1 MIFCLIVFKGYY
13 SANIA
18 KNNKLFYPRIT
29 ITCGGH
35 AGVSFY
41 KLAEEGLVGEVELFC
56 NFFDGFVGVFQAV
69 FDMLNGCFVD

>member
-1 MIFCLIVFKGYY
+1 MTT
-13 SANIA
+13 NIGTILEKSGSVDK
-18 KNNKLFYPRIT
+18 KNNKLFHSRIT
-29 ITCGGH
+29 ITYGGH

-69 FDMLNGCFVD
+69 FDMLDGCFVD

>member
-1 MIFCLIVFKGYY
+1 MVLISNSRLFIYRG
-13 SANIA
+13 NIA